1 MNEYFNSSL
10 KDDSNKDYMQIMSD
24 HYNYVFRMGHLLAV
38 LPQVDS
44 SFNSR
49 IVTNLKQFV
58 SQNHIDPN
66 NICFNSDVLKELSL
80 LSQKEVIRNHQ
91 KNSMQELREMFS
103 EMYNEP
109 GSMYDNQKRDG
120 TRANDMDLPIQSPS
134 GIRR

>member
-1 MNEYFNSSL
+1 MIATKIICKL
-10 KDDSNKDYMQIMSD
+10 CQIIIIMF
-24 HYNYVFRMGHLLAV
+24 FRMGYLLAV

-58 SQNHIDPN
+58 SQTHIDSN

-80 LSQKEVIRNHQ
+80 LSQKEAIRNHK